1 MADLLIII
9 IIIILVVKII
19 ILVVVFSFFF
29 ILRAHFCECNNLVLR
44 GVAGDEVVEV
54 GDDVHTDRAGQ
65 VIPDQQ
71 KLGQGDKGD
80 NCIPAFGDKGK
91 GGGEESKA
99 AEEEES
105 FHFLERPLR

>member
-1 MADLLIII
+1 MHRAGCQERGRSPDNHHKYHSRGCI
-9 IIIILVVKII
+9 
-19 ILVVVFSFFF
+19 F
-29 ILRAHFCECNNLVLR
+29 ILCAHFCECNNLVLS
-44 GVAGDEVVEV
+44 GVAGDEVVKV

-80 NCIPAFGDKGK
+80 NCIPAFGDKCK
-91 GGGEESKA
+91 GGGEA

>member
-9 IIIILVVKII
+9 KII

-91 GGGEESKA
+91 GGGEA